1 MSSVAA
7 ASVSSTPFG
16 DEQENLAFDI
26 STAQTSISD
35 DLCVLCR
42 HIDFEYVGYHESS
55 EYTSNNY
62 SVQREFPAVSNSS
75 KNCFF
80 CRKILSL
87 ITDWLCRSPAD
98 QMKDLD
104 VSRSRIDVRL
114 DTDWHTVARGVG
126 CPEGKTHSD
135 RLMINCAVP
144 RLNVDNDNKETR
156 FLTFFLQKYEEP
168 PFLVRTYP
176 YDDHRYWIGAGSQS
190 LPYTGR
196 KRPLTADLTL
206 FKEWKQMCQQL
217 HGDKCSQI
225 FKGTPKIL
233 PRVIDVNQRCLV
245 VAKEDDEW
253 VCLSYVWG
261 KTNAIRLLKSNVEA
275 FSIPGSLSVDVLP
288 NIVEDALQ
296 VTKGLAEQYLWVDS
310 LCIIQDNE
318 EDKDEFISQMDS
330 IYALATVVIVAA
342 TCIDANSYLP
352 GVRPGSRH
360 QKQDLFE
367 IRNITLMQSLDPVT
381 GVKVDLRT
389 GRAAAYLGETI
400 WDTRAWTLQERFL
413 ASRSLVCTAEQI
425 FWECEEAFWCE
436 DSFREIPYISPDPN
450 RTSLCGGELNLS
462 WNSDIVTFDH
472 YYRVL
477 LEEYSARA
485 LTFDRDGLNAF
496 SGIIRAFERSMGLKF
511 FWGMPIAFLES
522 ALAWGNRAR
531 KLRRRSGFAAPDG
544 SSKGMDP
551 FPSWSWV
558 GWTGSGRGKLNNQN
572 LTTEPLGL
580 EFYRVSE
587 DGRTVQQLKQ
597 AVRFNHDVDLLA
609 EGSSIP
615 DRSSRPS
622 NVSPENLP
630 AESSVGLSSVLC
642 FWTGSTHVK
651 IKHHSSE
658 GAVSGGDY
666 DPLGWE
672 MTMTQGT
679 NDIQVSWSHI
689 PSLKQE
695 DEVEVIAI
703 AQNRGDWD
711 NGHIENGAIGIM
723 VISWEG
729 GVAFRNGVAWI
740 AIRDWVSLRDRRWRL
755 IVLG

>member
-1 MSSVAA
+1 LLNGENGRILIQGLIAA
-7 ASVSSTPFG
+7 QA
-16 DEQENLAFDI
+16 
-26 STAQTSISD
+26 SISD
-35 DLCVLCR
+35 GLCVLCR

-55 EYTSNNY
+55 EYSSNSY

-75 KNCFF
+75 KNCLF
-80 CRKILSL
+80 CTKILSL
-87 ITDWLCRSPAD
+87 ITDWLCRSPTD
-98 QMKDLD
+98 QTKELD

-114 DTDWHTVARGVG
+114 DTDWHTVARGEG
-126 CPEGKTHSD
+126 CPEEKTHSD
-135 RLMINCAVP
+135 RLRINCAVP
-144 RLNVDNDNKETR
+144 RLSVDSDNNETC

-168 PFLVRTYP
+168 PIPVWTYP
-176 YDDHRYWIGAGSQS
+176 YDDHRYWIGAGSQAP
-190 LPYTGR
+190 PYTGR
-196 KRPLTADLTL
+196 KRPLAADLTL

-233 PRVIDVNQRCLV
+233 PRVIDVRRRCLV
-245 VAKEDDEW
+245 VANEDDKW

-261 KTNAIRLLKSNVEA
+261 KTNAIRLLKSNVQA
-275 FSIPGSLSVDVLP
+275 FSTPGSLNIDVLP

-296 VTKGLAEQYLWVDS
+296 IAKGLAEQYLWVDS
-310 LCIIQDNE
+310 LCIIQDDE
-318 EDKDEFISQMDS
+318 EDKDEFISKMDS

-367 IRNITLMQSLDPVT
+367 IRNVTLMQSLDPVT

-389 GRAAAYLGETI
+389 GRAAAYLGETV

-413 ASRSLVCTAEQI
+413 ASRSLVFTAEQI

-462 WNSDIVTFDH
+462 WNSDITTFDH

-485 LTFDRDGLNAF
+485 LTFHSDGLNAF
-496 SGIIRAFERSMGLKF
+496 SGVIRAFERSMGLKF
-511 FWGMPIAFLES
+511 FWGMPTAFLES
-522 ALAWGNRAR
+522 ALAWGSRTHGM
-531 KLRRRSGFAAPDG
+531 RRRSGFPVPDG
-544 SSKGMDP
+544 SPKGKGQ

-558 GWTGSGRGKLNNQN
+558 GWTGGGHSKLNNQN

-580 EFYRVSE
+580 EFYQVSD

-597 AVRFNHDVDLLA
+597 AVRFNHNVDLLA

-615 DRSSRPS
+615 DRSSRTTY
-622 NVSPENLP
+622 VSPANLP
-630 AESSVGLSSVLC
+630 TDPSVSLSLVLC
-642 FWTGSTHVK
+642 FWTGSTYVK
-651 IKHHSSE
+651 IKRHSRE
-658 GAVSGGDY
+658 GVASGGDY

-679 NDIQVSWSHI
+679 NDIQVSWSQI
-689 PSLKQE
+689 PSLKRA
-695 DEVEVIAI
+695 DEVVEVIAI

-740 AIRDWVSLRDRRWRL
+740 AIRDWVSLRDRRWKL